1 MLWLLAVF
9 VLMGLIW
16 AVPLLHL
23 RGKDLS
29 AYDIPLEASMSSDPP
44 SAANAAVQAW
54 ASGMSAS
61 MARGT
66 PKQRLSSLRKYMDDL
81 GDEAEFEGS
90 IIPVNTASV
99 KGEWLLAPG
108 ADSNRRLLYIHGG
121 GWMIGS
127 PRSHRT
133 ITCKYAAMTGCA
145 VFAVDYRLLPEHK
158 RIAGIEDCR
167 EAYHWIL
174 DNGPEGPSPT
184 RELYVSG
191 DSAGGNLSLSVVAW
205 ARDQGLRLPNAVV
218 ALGPATDATFSSPSF
233 VHNANTDPM
242 LGPVFSLLP
251 RMPLFLRFWVA
262 WMFKR
267 MHPCDPA
274 ISPAAGDLSGL
285 PPILIHASEAEM
297 LLDDSRRY
305 VNKAR
310 ASGSPVTLQLWP
322 HMVHVW
328 HIFEHKLPEARHAF
342 EEIGKF
348 IERHSDSNNVFES
361 GGGRGCGETLPASE
375 RSCGLLT

>member
-1 MLWLLAVF
+1 MWWLFLLVVVML
-9 VLMGLIW
+9 W
-16 AVPLLHL
+16 AVPFFHL

-29 AYDIPLEASMSSDPP
+29 AYDMPLEASMSSDPP
-44 SAANAAVQAW
+44 SEANADVQDW
-54 ASGMSAS
+54 AAGLSAS
-61 MARGT
+61 RSGNT
-66 PKQRLSSLRKYMDDL
+66 PKQRLSNLRKYMDDL
-81 GDEAEFEGS
+81 GDAAVFDGR
-90 IIPVNTASV
+90 IIPVNTAGI

-108 ADSNRRLLYIHGG
+108 ADASRRVLYIHGG
-121 GWMIGS
+121 GWVIGS

-133 ITCKYAAMTGCA
+133 ITTKYATMTGCA

-158 RIAGIEDCR
+158 RIEGIEDCR
-167 EAYHWIL
+167 AAYRWIL
-174 DNGPEGPSPT
+174 DNGPEGPSPAGET
-184 RELYVSG
+184 FVSG

-218 ALGPATDATFSSPSF
+218 AFGPATDAMLSSPSM
-233 VHNANTDPM
+233 VHNASTDPM
-242 LGPVFSLLP
+242 LGPVLSMLP
-251 RMPLFLRFWVA
+251 RVPRFLRFWMA
-262 WMFKR
+262 WFYKR
-267 MHPCDPA
+267 MLPCDPT
-274 ISPAAGDLSGL
+274 ISPAMGDLSGL

-348 IERHSDSNNVFES
+348 IERHSYSNTDCSSVD
-361 GGGRGCGETLPASE
+361 
-375 RSCGLLT
+375 

>member
-1 MLWLLAVF
+1 MLGFLALFAVI
-9 VLMGLIW
+9 GLIW
-16 AVPLLHL
+16 GVPLLHL
-23 RGKDLS
+23 RGRDLS
-29 AYDIPLEASMSSDPP
+29 TYDIPLEASMSSNPP
-44 SAANAAVQAW
+44 SEINTEVHAW
-54 ASGMSAS
+54 AAGMSKS

-81 GDEAEFEGS
+81 GEEAVFEGS
-90 IIPVNTASV
+90 IIPVNTAGV

-108 ADSNRRLLYIHGG
+108 GDSSRRLLYIHGG

-127 PRSHRT
+127 PGSHRT
-133 ITCKYAAMTGCA
+133 ITCKYATMTGCA

-158 RIAGIEDCR
+158 RIAGIQDCR
-167 EAYHWIL
+167 EAYQWIL
-174 DNGPEGPSPT
+174 DTGPEGSAPA

-205 ARDQGLRLPNAVV
+205 ARDRGLRLPNAVV

-233 VHNANTDPM
+233 LHNAHTDPM

-251 RMPLFLRFWVA
+251 RLPLFLRFWMA
-262 WMFKR
+262 WIFKR
-267 MHPCDPA
+267 IHPCDPA
-274 ISPAAGDLSGL
+274 ISPAVGDLSGL
-285 PPILIHASEAEM
+285 PPILIHASESEM

-348 IERHSDSNNVFES
+348 IELHRYSNTVS
-361 GGGRGCGETLPASE
+361 SSAD
-375 RSCGLLT
+375 